1 MHAGCGPSS
10 YNGVMT
16 DRATFT
22 SEELA
27 RVLSHF
33 DLGIVAEVR
42 AFERGSHE
50 SAKVVVKT
58 ATGRYLV
65 KRRPQ
70 GDNPYKVAFAHS
82 LQRYLAS
89 KHFPLP
95 HLIGTRA
102 NNNSMLK
109 IGDSVYEVYEYIEG
123 DRYDKSEKATFEAG
137 RTLGLYHHLLHDF
150 TPKWQPP
157 AGHFHDAEQVFNAF
171 EPMCTM
177 IRKAGGKGA
186 ESPKALHQMALKVRD
201 RYQAAADEANAAGVT
216 EWEEQIVH
224 SDWHPGNLLFENRC
238 VLAVLDHDSARIRP
252 RIMDLANGVLQ
263 FSMVM
268 GTRDIATWEMHAD
281 VPRARRF
288 LEGYDSVNVVTRAE
302 LVALPALMQE
312 ALVAQAVRPI
322 LTNGT
327 FAGIDGYEFL
337 RVVLGKA
344 RWIHANVDFR
354 DALPVKTRESSS

>member
-1 MHAGCGPSS
+1 ML
-10 YNGVMT
+10 
-16 DRATFT
+16 DRAVFK

-33 DLGIVAEVR
+33 DLGIVSEVR
-42 AFERGSHE
+42 PFERGSHE
-50 SAKVVVKT
+50 SAKVVVRT
-58 ATGRYLV
+58 AKGRYLV

-70 GDNPYKVAFAHS
+70 RDDPYKVAFAHS
-82 LQRYLAS
+82 LQRFLAS
-89 KHFPLP
+89 RHFPLP
-95 HLIGTRA
+95 HLIGTQA

-137 RTLGLYHHLLHDF
+137 RTLGLYHHILREF
-150 TPKWQPP
+150 TPKWEPP
-157 AGHFHDAEQVFNAF
+157 HGHFHDAEQVFNAF
-171 EPMCTM
+171 EPMCAA
-177 IRKAGGKGA
+177 IRKAGGKGT
-186 ESPKALHQMALKVRD
+186 ESVKTLHQLALKIRD
-201 RYQAAADEANAAGVT
+201 RYQAAADEANAAGVN

-224 SDWHPGNLLFENRC
+224 SDWHPGNLLFRDRC

-268 GTRDIATWEMHAD
+268 GTRDISTWEMHAD
-281 VPRARRF
+281 VARAQQF
-288 LEGYDSVNVVTRAE
+288 LRGYDSVNLVSRAE
-302 LVALPALMQE
+302 LRALPALMQE

-344 RWIHANVDFR
+344 RWINSNVDFTNT
-354 DALPVKTRESSS
+354 LPANTRQ